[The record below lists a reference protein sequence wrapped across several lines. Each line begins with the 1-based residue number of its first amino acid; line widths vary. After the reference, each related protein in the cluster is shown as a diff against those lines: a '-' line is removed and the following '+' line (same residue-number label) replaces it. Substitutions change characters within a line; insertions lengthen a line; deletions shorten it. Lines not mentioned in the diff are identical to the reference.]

1 MLESIITG
9 EITLKVFLLCAAA
22 SAVLGILTA
31 LVATRGARSSQSFCI
46 TVALLPLAVQMVI
59 MLVNGNLGAGVAV
72 AGAFGLVRF
81 RSAPGTA
88 REIAAI
94 FSAMALGLATGMGYL
109 ALAVLFFV
117 IFAAVMLLLTA
128 LKFGAG
134 DDAERIL
141 KITIPENLDYD
152 GLFTDLF
159 ERYLRTYTIE
169 QVKTSN
175 MGTLYEL
182 QYRVTFRQAEGT
194 KAFLDEL
201 RCRNGNLNI
210 CCARACRNELL

>member
-22 SAVLGILTA
+22 SVVLGILTA

-59 MLVNGNLGAGVAV
+59 MLVNGNLGAG
-72 AGAFGLVRF
+72 AFGLVRF
-81 RSAPGTA
+81 RSAPGSA

-94 FSAMALGLATGMGYL
+94 FCAMALGLATGMEYPVL
-109 ALAVLFFV
+109 AALFFAV
-117 IFAAVMLLLTA
+117 FAAVLLALTA
-128 LKFGAG
+128 LKFGEG
-134 DDAERIL
+134 DGTERVL

-152 GLFTDLF
+152 GLFADIF
-159 ERYLRTYTIE
+159 EKYLRTCTLE

-175 MGTLYEL
+175 LGTLFEL
-182 QYRVTFRQAEGT
+182 QYRVTFRDAQPS
-194 KAFLDEL
+194 KAFFDEV

-210 CCARACRNELL
+210 SCARMGSRDAL